1 MKKIDKLI
9 PFADEAVKEELIENE
24 RNESLYIPKEYNGY
38 ISSFGAS
45 VIQSGLIAA
54 LYANHQ
60 SGDSTVDRKKLMAAI
75 FYVVKKHRND
85 TTTRHTN
92 LLEYVENMN
101 NSGDTKN
108 LKKDI
113 LDAATAIKLV
123 IRTYKL
129 KKS

>member
-9 PFADEAVKEELIENE
+9 PFADEAVKKELVENE

-45 VIQSGLIAA
+45 VIQSGIIAA

-60 SGDSTVDRKKLMAAI
+60 SGDSTVDRKKLMDAI
-75 FYVVKKHRND
+75 FYVVKKYRNNA
-85 TTTRHTN
+85 TTRHNN
-92 LLEYVENMN
+92 LLEYAKSMN
-101 NSGDTKN
+101 NSGETKK
-108 LKKDI
+108 LKQDI